1 VRGAL
6 VLIVLA
12 FPLLEI
18 WALVELARAFGWWI
32 VVWFA
37 IAAVLGVAIIV
48 QERARMGPRMRAVL
62 AGGETSLPRL
72 LGMFRRLLAGIL
84 LVIPGVVSDVLALI
98 LLLMPEPKP
107 EPGAP
112 QVIEG
117 EFRRVGPDGGAQAG
131 PNAGA
136 DRRIPRG

>member
-12 FPLLEI
+12 FPVAEI
-18 WALVELARAFGWWI
+18 WAIVELARAFGWWI
-32 VVWFA
+32 ALWFLVSAA
-37 IAAVLGVAIIV
+37 IGIAIIG

-72 LGMFRRLLAGIL
+72 LSTFRRLVAGIL
-84 LVIPGVVSDVLALI
+84 LVIPGVVSDVLALV
-98 LLLMPEPKP
+98 LLLLPSPKKQAAD
-107 EPGAP
+107 GP

-117 EFRRVGPDGGAQAG
+117 QYRKVDPAGESKPDKRA
-131 PNAGA
+131 
-136 DRRIPRG
+136 